1 VVLPFQSDEAQYRGG
16 VATMNLTRFESDQSF
31 PLVRKLNYRPYELLH
46 FYAIYFSEFLSGE

>member
-1 VVLPFQSDEAQYRGG
+1 MQYRGG
-16 VATMNLTRFESDQSF
+16 VAAMSLTRFESDQSF